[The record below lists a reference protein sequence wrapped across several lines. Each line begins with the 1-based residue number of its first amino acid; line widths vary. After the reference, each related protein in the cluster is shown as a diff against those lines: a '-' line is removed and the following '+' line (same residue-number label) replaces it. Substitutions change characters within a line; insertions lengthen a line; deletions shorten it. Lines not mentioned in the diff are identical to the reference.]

1 MDSASVLSVAVE
13 TFVNLLYLLIIIRAV
28 ILWVQYPHRNI
39 FIDLVYTLTE
49 PLLAPVRA
57 RLRKSPL
64 GGTGQALDLSPLV
77 LILLINLARNIIQGF
92 I

>member
-1 MDSASVLSVAVE
+1 MEGALPVAIE

-28 ILWVQYPHRNI
+28 IIWVQFSRRNI
-39 FIDLVYTLTE
+39 FFDMVYSLTE

-64 GGTGQALDLSPLV
+64 GGAGQAFDLSPLV
-77 LILLINLARNIIQGF
+77 LILLVNLARNIILGF